1 MLKTTKQ
8 SLSVYS
14 PVNIPLLK
22 KVKIWLKEKYGS
34 SYKNILHISYVFS
47 PIPEF
52 NIPAVKRELFNYFS
66 KFHSYKIKIGS
77 VYLNKKKKFFYLK
90 INHPQILK
98 MHNELTL
105 LVNKYRNNYFR
116 EKDLERMK
124 KDYYSEEELKMLK
137 RFGYA
142 RVFKTF
148 EPHISLG
155 DLEHNIENIN
165 LDEIL
170 KQLQTK
176 LHPLINKEYLIDS
189 AVVVYYQ
196 DSSWNTEGKF
206 IW

>member
-1 MLKTTKQ
+1 MRASYLFQ
-8 SLSVYS
+8 Q
-14 PVNIPLLK
+14 N
-22 KVKIWLKEKYGS
+22 KV
-34 SYKNILHISYVFS
+34 
-47 PIPEF
+47 
-52 NIPAVKRELFNYFS
+52 
-66 KFHSYKIKIGS
+66 
-77 VYLNKKKKFFYLK
+77 
-90 INHPQILK
+90 PQ
-98 MHNELTL
+98 

-124 KDYYSEEELKMLK
+124 NNYYSAEELKMLK

-189 AVVVYYQ
+189 FQ
-196 DSSWNTEGKF
+196 GW
-206 IW
+206 